1 MSNTPVPSAKA
12 ASGVK
17 RPKRSLRRNLLGWG
31 LSLLAVLLLGVIVFS
46 FIPSPIEPAKWSAP
60 TAPSF
65 QEPGPWQQNNKLSSA
80 QLVTDAPQSP
90 EFITFDKEGQLYTGD
105 SNGKI
110 YKVPFGADGNPQK
123 AQLFTDTKGTP
134 NGLKF
139 DANGNLIVAD
149 IQKGLLS
156 INPSGSIEVLANQVD
171 GKPIYLANELDI
183 ARDGSIYFS
192 DTSNYG
198 RVTFR
203 EIAENKPHGRLLKYD
218 PMTKQTT
225 VLLEGL
231 YFANGVALSADEDFV
246 LVAESYHYQLTRYW
260 LKGPKK
266 GTSDIFADNLAGFP
280 DNITRDEKGHFWVGI
295 FTTRIAFVDQMHRN
309 PWLANSMAKLPE
321 SLLSGAS
328 APAKHGLAVELGPQ
342 GELLGSW
349 HDPEG
354 SLYGV
359 TTAVNHNGYLYIG
372 TAPGGSLGLHR
383 VLLKK

>member
-1 MSNTPVPSAKA
+1 MPNTQVRSVKSPE
-12 ASGVK
+12 GVN
-17 RPKRSLRRNLLGWG
+17 RPKRSPRKVRILG
-31 LSLLAVLLLGVIVFS
+31 LSLLAVLLLGVIIFLL
-46 FIPSPIEPAKWSAP
+46 IPSPIEPAKWSAP

-65 QEPGPWQQNNKLSSA
+65 EEAGPWKQNNKLSSA
-80 QLVTDAPQSP
+80 QLVTDAPKSP

-105 SNGKI
+105 SDGKI
-110 YKVPFGADGNPQK
+110 YKVAFDAEGSPQK
-123 AQLFTDTKGTP
+123 AKVFADTKGTP
-134 NGLKF
+134 NGLIF
-139 DANGNLIVAD
+139 DANGNLIVTD
-149 IQKGLLS
+149 VKKGLLS

-183 ARDGSIYFS
+183 AKDGSIYFS

-218 PMTKQTT
+218 PLTKQTT

-260 LKGPKK
+260 LKGSKK

-280 DNITRDEKGHFWVGI
+280 DNITRDEQGHFWVGI
-295 FTTRIAFVDQMHRN
+295 FTTRISFIDQMHRS
-309 PWLANSMAKLPE
+309 PWLAGIMAKLPE

-328 APAKHGLAVELGPQ
+328 APAKHGLAVELNPQ
-342 GELLGSW
+342 GQLIESW

-359 TTAVNHNGYLYIG
+359 TTAASDNGYLYIG
-372 TAPGGSLGLHR
+372 TAPGGSRGVHR
-383 VLLKK
+383 VLLTK

>member
-1 MSNTPVPSAKA
+1 MPNTQVRSVK
-12 ASGVK
+12 STEGVN
-17 RPKRSLRRNLLGWG
+17 RAQRSQRKIMRRFV
-31 LSLLAVLLLGVIVFS
+31 LSLLMLLLLGVIVFLLV
-46 FIPSPIEPAKWSAP
+46 PSPIEPAQWSVP
-60 TAPSF
+60 TAPSL
-65 QEPGPWQQNNKLSSA
+65 QEPGPWQNNNKLSSA

-105 SNGKI
+105 SDGKI
-110 YKVPFGADGNPQK
+110 YKIAFDAEGNPQK
-123 AQLFTDTKGTP
+123 AQVFADTKGTP

-139 DANGNLIVAD
+139 DFYGNLIVTD

-156 INPSGSIEVLANQVD
+156 INPSGSIEVLADQVD

-183 ARDGSIYFS
+183 AKDGSIYFS

-198 RVTFR
+198 RVTFS

-231 YFANGVALSADEDFV
+231 YFANGVALSSEEDYV

-266 GTSDIFADNLAGFP
+266 GTSDIFASNLAGFP
-280 DNITRDEKGHFWVGI
+280 DNITRDEQGRFWVGI
-295 FTTRIAFVDQMHRN
+295 FTTRISFVDQMHRN
-309 PWLANSMAKLPE
+309 PWLAGTMAKLPE

-328 APAKHGLAVELGPQ
+328 APAKHGLVAEFSPL
-342 GELLGSW
+342 GELTGSW
-349 HDPEG
+349 HDPIG

-372 TAPGGSLGLHR
+372 TAPGGSQGVHR
-383 VLLKK
+383 VLLAK

>member
-1 MSNTPVPSAKA
+1 MPNKPVHSVKSNEGLNSP
-12 ASGVK
+12 K
-17 RPKRSLRRNLLGWG
+17 RPSRKVRRVV
-31 LSLLAVLLLGVIVFS
+31 LSLLAVMLLGIIIFS
-46 FIPSPIEPAKWSAP
+46 LVPSPITQAKWIAP
-60 TAPSF
+60 TGPSF
-65 QEPGPWQQNNKLSSA
+65 KEPGPWQQNNKLSSA
-80 QLVTDAPQSP
+80 ELVTDAPKSP
-90 EFITFDKEGQLYTGD
+90 EFITFDKEGTLYTGD
-105 SNGKI
+105 SDGKI
-110 YKVPFGADGNPQK
+110 YKVGFDADGNPQE
-123 AQLFTDTKGTP
+123 AQVFADTKGTP

-139 DANGNLIVAD
+139 DANGDLIVTD

-156 INPSGSIEVLANQVD
+156 INPSGSIEVLADQVD

-183 ARDGSIYFS
+183 AQDGSIYFS

-198 RVTFR
+198 KVTFK

-260 LKGPKK
+260 LKGTKK
-266 GTSDIFADNLAGFP
+266 GTSDIFAENLAGFP
-280 DNITRDEKGHFWVGI
+280 DNITRDEHGQFWVGI
-295 FTTRIAFVDQMHRN
+295 FTTRISFVDQMHRS
-309 PWLANSMAKLPE
+309 PWLAGTMAKLPE

-328 APAKHGLAVELGPQ
+328 APAKHGLAAVFSPQ
-342 GELLGSW
+342 GELIESW

-359 TTAVNHNGYLYIG
+359 TTAVSHNGYLYIG
-372 TAPGGSLGLHR
+372 TAPGGSQGLHR
-383 VLLKK
+383 VLLTK

>member
-1 MSNTPVPSAKA
+1 MPNTQVRS
-12 ASGVK
+12 VK
-17 RPKRSLRRNLLGWG
+17 STEGLNRIKRSPRKIRRLG
-31 LSLLAVLLLGVIVFS
+31 LSLLAVILLGVIVFLLV
-46 FIPSPIEPAKWSAP
+46 PSPIEPVKWLAP

-65 QEPGPWQQNNKLSSA
+65 QKADPWRQNNKLSAA
-80 QLVTDAPQSP
+80 QLVSDAPQFP
-90 EFITFDKEGQLYTGD
+90 EFITFDKAGQLYTGD
-105 SNGKI
+105 SDGKI
-110 YKVPFGADGNPQK
+110 YKVPFDAEGNPQK
-123 AQLFTDTKGTP
+123 AQVFADTKGTP

-139 DANGNLIVAD
+139 DAKGDLIVAD
-149 IQKGLLS
+149 IKMGLLS
-156 INPSGSIEVLANQVD
+156 INQSGSIEVLANQVN

-183 ARDGSIYFS
+183 AQDGSIYFS

-198 RVTFR
+198 RVTFK

-231 YFANGVALSADEDFV
+231 YFANGVALSADGDYV

-280 DNITRDEKGHFWVGI
+280 DNITRDEQGHFWVGI
-295 FTTRIAFVDQMHRN
+295 FTTRLSFVDQMHRS
-309 PWLANSMAKLPE
+309 PWLAGIMAKVPE

-328 APAKHGLAVELGPQ
+328 APAKHGLAAEFDPQ
-342 GELLGSW
+342 GELIGSW

-359 TTAVNHNGYLYIG
+359 TTAASHNGYLYIG
-372 TAPGGSLGLHR
+372 TAPGGSKGVHR
-383 VLLKK
+383 VLLTK

>member
-1 MSNTPVPSAKA
+1 MSKTPVPSAKA
-12 ASGVK
+12 AQGAK
-17 RPKRSLRRNLLGWG
+17 RPKRSLRRNMLGWG
-31 LSLLAVLLLGVIVFS
+31 LSLLAVLLLGVIVFL
-46 FIPSPIEPAKWSAP
+46 FIPSPIVPAKWSAP

-65 QEPGPWQQNNKLSSA
+65 QESGPWQQNNKLSSA

-105 SNGKI
+105 SDGKI
-110 YKVPFGADGNPQK
+110 YKVLFGTDGNPQK
-123 AQLFTDTKGTP
+123 AQLFADTKGTP

-149 IQKGLLS
+149 IKKGLLS
-156 INPSGSIEVLANQVD
+156 ITPSGSIEVLANQVD

-183 ARDGSIYFS
+183 AKDGSIYFS
-192 DTSNYG
+192 DTSNFG
-198 RVTFR
+198 RVTFK

-218 PMTKQTT
+218 PTTKQTI

-231 YFANGVALSADEDFV
+231 YFANGIALSADEDFV

-280 DNITRDEKGHFWVGI
+280 DNITRDEQGHFWVGI
-295 FTTRIAFVDQMHRN
+295 FTTRIAFVDQMHSN

-328 APAKHGLAVELGPQ
+328 APSKHGIAVELGPQ
-342 GELLGSW
+342 GELIGSW
-349 HDPEG
+349 QDPGG
-354 SLYGV
+354 SLYGI

-372 TAPGGSLGLHR
+372 TAPGGSQGVYR
-383 VLLKK
+383 VALSK

>member
-1 MSNTPVPSAKA
+1 MANTSIRSVKSTE
-12 ASGVK
+12 GVN
-17 RPKRSLRRNLLGWG
+17 RPKRSRHKVRRVG
-31 LSLLAVLLLGVIVFS
+31 LSLLAVLLLGIIVFLLV
-46 FIPSPIEPAKWSAP
+46 PSPIEPTKWIAP
-60 TAPSF
+60 AAPSF
-65 QEPGPWQQNNKLSSA
+65 QESGPWIQNNKLSSA
-80 QLVTDAPQSP
+80 QLVTDAPRFP

-105 SNGKI
+105 SDGKI
-110 YKVPFGADGNPQK
+110 YKVPFDAKGNPQV
-123 AQLFTDTKGTP
+123 AQVFADTKGTP

-139 DANGNLIVAD
+139 DANGNLIVTD
-149 IQKGLLS
+149 IKRGLLS
-156 INPSGSIEVLANQVD
+156 VTPSGNIEVLTDQVD
-171 GKPIYLANELDI
+171 GKPIYLANEHDI

-203 EIAENKPHGRLLKYD
+203 EIAENKPHGRLLRYD
-218 PMTKQTT
+218 PITKQTT

-280 DNITRDEKGHFWVGI
+280 DNITRDEQGQFWVGI
-295 FTTRIAFVDQMHRN
+295 FTTRISFVDQMHRS
-309 PWLANSMAKLPE
+309 PWLAGIMAKLPE

-328 APAKHGLAVELGPQ
+328 APAKHGLVAKFSPQ
-342 GELLGSW
+342 GELVESW

-359 TTAVNHNGYLYIG
+359 TTAASHNGYLYIG
-372 TAPGGSLGLHR
+372 TAPGGSQGVHR
-383 VLLKK
+383 VLLTQ